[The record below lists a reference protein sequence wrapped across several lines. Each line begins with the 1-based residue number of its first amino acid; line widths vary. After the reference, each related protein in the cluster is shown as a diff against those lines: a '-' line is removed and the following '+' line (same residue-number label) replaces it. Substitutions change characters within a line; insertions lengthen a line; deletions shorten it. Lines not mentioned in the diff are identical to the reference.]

1 MKHYFKFITLA
12 IFTLILASCASKP
25 TYYPDGLS
33 DAEQLYLEKQYIEA
47 AAAFNQEANSAT
59 GTQQTLL
66 LLRTVIAYV
75 KAEQLTQAVQLF
87 HSIQLNENDAKQE
100 SLIRLT
106 RAHIALA
113 GRNAEDVL
121 VQLNKP
127 LAKDSSTLFLSEF
140 HELRATA
147 FSMQGERMTTA
158 EEYIQQGNYLTDDE
172 SKLRNQ
178 QLIWQSLALLSER
191 SLQQLQPA
199 PAPDILSGWM
209 ELVRLSKKYQLS
221 PTLLRASIDHWQ
233 RRYTNHPVHLS
244 LLEGL
249 RNRKQED
256 VALPENIALLL
267 PLTGRFANAAKAIR
281 DGLFASYYA
290 KKNKAKIMIRV
301 YDTEGKPE
309 NIEDIYEQAVS
320 DGAQFIIG
328 PLNKASIN
336 KLAEQ
341 DDMSV
346 PTLIISIWFIS

>member
-209 ELVRLSKKYQLS
+209 ELVRLWNWFDYQ
-221 PTLLRASIDHWQ
+221 
-233 RRYTNHPVHLS
+233 
-244 LLEGL
+244 
-249 RNRKQED
+249 K
-256 VALPENIALLL
+256 NINLAQH
-267 PLTGRFANAAKAIR
+267 
-281 DGLFASYYA
+281 YYA
-290 KKNKAKIMIRV
+290 H
-301 YDTEGKPE
+301 
-309 NIEDIYEQAVS
+309 QL
-320 DGAQFIIG
+320 IIG
-328 PLNKASIN
+328 NVVIPTTQYIYLYLKAYATENKKMLLYLKILLCFS
-336 KLAEQ
+336 
-341 DDMSV
+341 
-346 PTLIISIWFIS
+346 P